1 MTGIPQQEAGVI
13 AVGVDGSASSA
24 AALRWAAQQARA
36 TGGSLLAI
44 TSWHYPNAYGAEGS
58 LDGDWRP
65 DQDAAEI
72 QAHALAAAADVL
84 DGVAVETLI
93 PEGQAA
99 GVLVEASKKVNLL
112 VVGSRGHGQF
122 TGVLLGSVSEFC
134 AAHSECPV
142 VIVHEHHVRA
152 PGA

>member
-1 MTGIPQQEAGVI
+1 MAVIPQRQAGVV

-24 AALRWAAQQARA
+24 AAVRWAAQQARA
-36 TGGSLLAI
+36 TGASLLAI
-44 TSWHYPNAYGAEGS
+44 TSWHYPNAYGAEGA

-65 DQDAAEI
+65 DQDAAQI

-84 DGVAVETLI
+84 DGIAVETLV

-99 GVLVEASKKVNLL
+99 SVLVEASKKADLL

-122 TGVLLGSVSEFC
+122 TGVLLGSVSEYC

-142 VIVHEHHVRA
+142 VVVHAHHVSARA
-152 PGA
+152 A